1 MRDITELEK
10 SCCDKE
16 QGWNFPQ
23 MLADKAKVFIHMFG
37 TPCHFTS
44 MHLNWMSIAS
54 SGRESMFNIY

>member
-1 MRDITELEK
+1 MRDITEVEK
-10 SCCDKE
+10 SCCGKE

-23 MLADKAKVFIHMFG
+23 MLADKAKVFIHVWN
-37 TPCHFTS
+37 TLPFTS